1 VTPVQRCIVIDDE
14 PRLASALEKML
25 NKQHNIEVVGVG
37 NSLAEAA
44 EYIETCEP
52 DVLFLDILLGN
63 NTAFEL
69 LDRYEEKPFQTV
81 FTTAHSN
88 FAIQAIR
95 AGAFDYLLK
104 PIGRVQLSKTLERLN
119 NGSELLHTE
128 PRYQLTRQYLE
139 GNCRQIALPES
150 DGFRFVQVSDII
162 RIKAQGNYCDIFF
175 TNREKL
181 TVTRQLKTFDGFLS
195 HHGFCRVHHSHMIN
209 LSHLLQYSKADGGK
223 VTVSDGEVIYVSK
236 LYKEHF
242 LRAIGDVKRV

>member
-1 VTPVQRCIVIDDE
+1 MQKCVVIDDE
-14 PRLASALEKML
+14 PGIAKALVQLLEKQ
-25 NKQHNIEVVGVG
+25 NNIEVVAVG
-37 NSLAEAA
+37 NSLSEAEECIKA
-44 EYIETCEP
+44 YEP
-52 DVLFLDILLGN
+52 DILFLDILLGN

-69 LDRYEEKPFQTV
+69 LDRYKEKPFQTI

-104 PIGRVQLSKTLERLN
+104 PIGSVQLSKTLERLHQ
-119 NGSELLHTE
+119 GMEAPQTE
-128 PRYQLTRQYLE
+128 PRYQLTREYLD

-150 DGFRFVQVSDII
+150 DGFRFVQITEIV

-175 TNREKL
+175 ANGDKF
-181 TVTRQLKTFDGFLS
+181 TVTRKLKTFDSFLS
-195 HHGFCRVHHSHMIN
+195 HYGFCRVHHSHMIN
-209 LSHLLQYSKADGGK
+209 LSHLIQYSKADGGK

-236 LYKEHF
+236 LYKDHF